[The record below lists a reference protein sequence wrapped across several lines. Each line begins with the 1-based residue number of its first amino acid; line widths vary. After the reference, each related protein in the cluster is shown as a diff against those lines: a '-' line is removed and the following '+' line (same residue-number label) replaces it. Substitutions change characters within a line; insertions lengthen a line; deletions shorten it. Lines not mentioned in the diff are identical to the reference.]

1 MTDLLRIHKAL
12 ADETRLR
19 LLRLLMRGPLNVNEI
34 ITILRMGQSRISRH
48 LKILSEAKIV
58 SSRREGTW
66 VYYQSKADSD
76 DKVVEDILAL
86 MRNHEQD
93 LPNYTSDL
101 QAVERV
107 IEQRKEDVRVFFDN
121 IDDPVELQ
129 HPIDGQFLRDLALS
143 QVPPYCDIALDLGT
157 GTGLMLPKL
166 LETVSE
172 IIAVDSSTTMLTMAQ
187 NLIQRGSRSCDFRLG
202 DLSHLPVADGEVD
215 CVIAC
220 MVLHHVSNPQHCLR
234 EAYRVLKKG
243 GYVVIVDLY
252 RHEDETLREKMA
264 DLWLGFLPNEI
275 ETWLLDE
282 KFSIEHSKVLGNPDE
297 FRSLLFKARKE
308 E

>member
-19 LLRLLMRGPLNVNEI
+19 LLRLLMRGPLNVNELI
-34 ITILRMGQSRISRH
+34 AILRMGQSRISRH
-48 LKILSEAKIV
+48 LKILYEAEIV

-66 VYYQSKADSD
+66 VYYQGRSDSD
-76 DKVVEDILAL
+76 EKVVKDVLVL
-86 MRNHEQD
+86 MRNHEQEVA
-93 LPNYTSDL
+93 NYASDL
-101 QAVERV
+101 QGLEQV
-107 IEQRKEDVRVFFDN
+107 IEQRKEDTRVFFDN

-143 QVPPYCDIALDLGT
+143 QIPPRCDKALDLGT
-157 GTGLMLPKL
+157 GAGLMLPKL

-187 NLIQRGSRSCDFRLG
+187 NLVQRGSKRCDFRLG

-220 MVLHHVSNPQHCLR
+220 MVLHNVSDPQHCLK
-234 EAYRVLKKG
+234 EANRVLNKG
-243 GYVVIVDLY
+243 GYVIIVDLY
-252 RHEDETLREKMA
+252 RHQDETLREKMA
-264 DLWLGFLPNEI
+264 DLWFGFLPNEI
-275 ETWLLDE
+275 KTWLMDE
-282 KFSIEHSKVLGNPDE
+282 KFSIEHSQVLGNPDE